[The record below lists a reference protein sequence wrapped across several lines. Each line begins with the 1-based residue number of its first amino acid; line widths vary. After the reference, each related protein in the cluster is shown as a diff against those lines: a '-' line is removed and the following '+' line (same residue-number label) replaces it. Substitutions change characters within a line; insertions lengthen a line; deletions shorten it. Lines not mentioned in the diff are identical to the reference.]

1 MTTKKDY
8 YEILGVARDASEADI
23 KKSFRRLAMKY
34 HPDRNKDDKSTEE
47 KFKEVKEA
55 YEILSNKEKRA
66 AYDQFGHAG
75 VNQNGGFGGGAGFN
89 FDDIFGDMGN
99 IFGDIFGMG
108 GGRRSRQS
116 YAQAGADLRYRLTIT
131 LEEAVKGITKKIKV
145 PTWILCP
152 ECSGSGARKGTSP
165 SQCPDCEGTGQI
177 RMQQGFFSVQ
187 QTCPKCRG
195 TGQIISSPCPECHGQ
210 GRQQKTKT
218 LSVKVPAGVDTHDRI
233 RLSGEGEAGL
243 HGGPAGDLYVE
254 IDVSKHPIFNRQG
267 NDLYCEVPVGFATAA
282 LGDTIEVPTLDG
294 RVKLKIPA
302 ETQTGKVFR
311 LRGKGV
317 KSVHGG
323 YKGDILCRIQVETP
337 VKLNKKQ
344 KGLFEELA
352 KSLDEDSVDHSPRS
366 LSWLDNVKKFFE
378 NLA

>member
-23 KKSFRRLAMKY
+23 KKAFRRLAMKY

-55 YEILSNKEKRA
+55 YEVLSDKQKRS

-75 VNQNGGFGGGAGFN
+75 VNQNGGFGGAGFN

-108 GGRRSRQS
+108 GRGSRRS
-116 YAQAGADLRYRLTIT
+116 YAQAGADLRYRLNIS
-131 LEEAVKGITKKIKV
+131 LEEAVQGVTKKIKV

-152 ECSGSGARKGTSP
+152 ECGGSGARKGTSP
-165 SQCPDCEGTGQI
+165 SKCPDCDGTGQI

-187 QTCPKCRG
+187 QTCPNCRG
-195 TGQIISSPCPECHGQ
+195 TGQIITSPCSECHGQ
-210 GRQQKTKT
+210 GRLQQTKT
-218 LSVKVPAGVDTHDRI
+218 LSIKIPAGVDTGDRI
-233 RLSGEGEAGL
+233 RLTGEGEAGY

-254 IDVSKHPIFNRQG
+254 VEVANHAIFTRQG
-267 NDLYCEVPVGFATAA
+267 NDLYCEVPISFIIAA
-282 LGDTIEVPTLDG
+282 LGDTIEVPTLEG
-294 RVKLKIPA
+294 RVKIKVPP

-317 KSVHGG
+317 KSVHGSH
-323 YKGDILCRIQVETP
+323 KGDILCRIMVETP

-344 KGLFEELA
+344 KSLFEDLA
-352 KSLDEDSVDHSPRS
+352 KSLAEDEVDHSPRS